1 MSKSKSAGTA
11 LACGMLYVVATPI
24 GNLGDFSPRAAQ
36 VAASVSL
43 IACEDT
49 RVSGVLLHHYGIKT
63 PTTPYHEHNAEAARP
78 RLLALLAEGKDVAL
92 MSDAG
97 TPLISDPGYKLVR
110 EAQDAGFAVV
120 AVPGACSVTAALS
133 IAGMP
138 TDAFYFAGFLPHKS
152 KARQTRFSS
161 LSALPATLV
170 FLESAHRLLEALADL
185 HAALGAREVAVCRE
199 LTKKFEEVQRGTIT
213 DIIAHYEAHPP
224 KGEIVLLVAGTQE
237 AARTD
242 ETALEALLIT
252 LLASHPLKEAVVIA
266 CEQTRLP
273 RKEVYAHALRLK
285 PDA

>member
-1 MSKSKSAGTA
+1 MSKSKSADTTH
-11 LACGMLYVVATPI
+11 ACGTLYVVATPI

-110 EAQDAGFAVV
+110 EAQEAGFDVV

-185 HAALGAREVAVCRE
+185 HTTLGVREVAVCRE
-199 LTKKFEEVQRGTIT
+199 LTKRFEEVQRGTVT
-213 DIIAHYEAHPP
+213 EIIAHYEAHPP
-224 KGEIVLLVAGTQE
+224 KGEIVLLVAGAQE
-237 AARTD
+237 EARMD
-242 ETALEALLIT
+242 DTALEVLLVT
-252 LLASHPLKEAVVIA
+252 LLASHPLKEAVAIA
-266 CEQTRLP
+266 CEQTGLP